1 MARKIAV
8 ITATRAEY
16 GLLSPLMKKIL
27 DDPDLELQVIVTGA
41 HLSPEFGLTWKEIG
55 EDGFPIHKRVEMLLS
70 GDSPVA
76 VTKSLG
82 LGIIGFADAL
92 DELKPDILV
101 ILGDRYEML
110 GAAAAAVL
118 AGIHVAHIHGG
129 EITLGAYDDAFRH
142 AITKMSSLHFVA
154 HEDYRRRVIQMG
166 EVPDS
171 VFVVGPACLDGIR
184 ETELPA
190 RKELEQHLGI
200 LLSSPL
206 FVVTYHPETR
216 SPLPAEEQIER
227 LLFALDC
234 FPSATIVF
242 TGANAD
248 TDGRIINERMLEFCR
263 LAPEKRVF
271 VQSLGRK
278 RYWGML
284 SISDAIIGN
293 SSSGIMEAP
302 LFGVPVVNIGRRQE
316 GRLRNGLVIDCRCET
331 DGVESAVRH
340 ALTRRRQTGKI
351 SPDLPAPSALMAK
364 YLKTAV
370 LEPSKCFHDIPWT
383 E

>member
-1 MARKIAV
+1 M
-8 ITATRAEY
+8 
-16 GLLSPLMKKIL
+16 
-27 DDPDLELQVIVTGA
+27 
-41 HLSPEFGLTWKEIG
+41 
-55 EDGFPIHKRVEMLLS
+55 
-70 GDSPVA
+70 
-76 VTKSLG
+76 
-82 LGIIGFADAL
+82 
-92 DELKPDILV
+92 
-101 ILGDRYEML
+101 
-110 GAAAAAVL
+110 
-118 AGIHVAHIHGG
+118 
-129 EITLGAYDDAFRH
+129 
-142 AITKMSSLHFVA
+142 
-154 HEDYRRRVIQMG
+154 
-166 EVPDS
+166 
-171 VFVVGPACLDGIR
+171 
-184 ETELPA
+184 
-190 RKELEQHLGI
+190 
-200 LLSSPL
+200 
-206 FVVTYHPETR
+206 TYHPETR

-302 LFGVPVVNIGRRQE
+302 LFGVPVVNIGGRQE

-351 SPDLPAPSALMAK
+351 SPDLPAPSALMAE

-370 LEPSKCFHDIPWT
+370 LEPAKRFHDIPWT

>member
-1 MARKIAV
+1 
-8 ITATRAEY
+8 
-16 GLLSPLMKKIL
+16 MKEIR

-41 HLSPEFGLTWKEIG
+41 HLSPEFGLTWKEIE

-70 GDSPVA
+70 GDSTVS

-92 DELKPDILV
+92 EEMKPDILV

-110 GAAAAAVL
+110 GAAAAGVL
-118 AGIHVAHIHGG
+118 AGVPVAHLSGG
-129 EITLGAYDDAFRH
+129 EVTLGAYDDAFRH
-142 AITKMSSLHFVA
+142 AISKMSSLHFVA
-154 HEDYRRRVIQMG
+154 HEEYRRRVIQMG

-184 ETELPA
+184 ETELPT
-190 RKELEQHLGI
+190 RKELEQYLGI
-200 LLSSPL
+200 PLSAPL

-216 SPLPAEEQIER
+216 SSLPVEEQINR
-227 LLFALDC
+227 LLSALDR
-234 FPSATIVF
+234 FPSATMVF

-248 TDGRIINERMLEFCR
+248 TNGRIINERMIEFCR

-284 SISDAIIGN
+284 SISDAVIGN
-293 SSSGIMEAP
+293 SSSGILEAP
-302 LFGVPVVNIGRRQE
+302 LFGVPVVNIGARQQ
-316 GRLRNGLVIDCRCET
+316 GRIRGDLVIDCPCEAEEQELAIQK
-331 DGVESAVRH
+331 V
-340 ALTRRRQTGKI
+340 LTCGRRSFKRI
-351 SPDLPAPSALMAK
+351 LASDRPAKSICAH
-364 YLKTAV
+364 LKNASFEKV
-370 LEPSKCFHDIPWT
+370 KRFYDIQWT